1 MRRAPASVGTH
12 HGSHRTDCFTI
23 TKRSPYNGNEERKHI
38 RDWDRP
44 EMGTLVGRVLL
55 KGLQKSRLALDWT
68 LKVVTFPLF
77 LGYLSQVVPWLGSE
91 L

>member
-1 MRRAPASVGTH
+1 
-12 HGSHRTDCFTI
+12 
-23 TKRSPYNGNEERKHI
+23 
-38 RDWDRP
+38 
-44 EMGTLVGRVLL
+44 MGTLVGRVLL